1 MILNVR
7 SNKTNLHCGGAIKE
21 SVIFM
26 FEADDMSNY
35 LVETRGD
42 AIEILYDFF
51 NDLYDGFVAHIS
63 FGNLLKMMV
72 KDYNFENDN
81 DRIQLSEEFENDLDL
96 DDYEV
101 AKADQSVSPLDF
113 EKQGL
118 TSARD
123 LLLANDMDITKRD
136 NWVFKI
142 NYLRLRHVLRD
153 ILQNC
158 FGFNLDTMID
168 QIDDG
173 EEKTNMKLV
182 QDIIDGLFA
191 DLTE

>member
-1 MILNVR
+1 ML
-7 SNKTNLHCGGAIKE
+7 E

-63 FGNLLKMMV
+63 FDGLLKIMV

-81 DRIQLSEEFENDLDL
+81 NRIQLSEEFENDLDL

-101 AKADQSVSPLDF
+101 SKAD
-113 EKQGL
+113 
-118 TSARD
+118 
-123 LLLANDMDITKRD
+123 
-136 NWVFKI
+136 
-142 NYLRLRHVLRD
+142 
-153 ILQNC
+153 
-158 FGFNLDTMID
+158 
-168 QIDDG
+168 
-173 EEKTNMKLV
+173 
-182 QDIIDGLFA
+182 
-191 DLTE
+191 

>member
-1 MILNVR
+1 
-7 SNKTNLHCGGAIKE
+7 
-21 SVIFM
+21 M
-26 FEADDMSNY
+26 FEADDMSDY

-101 AKADQSVSPLDF
+101 AKTDQSVSPLDC
-113 EKQGL
+113 EKHGL

-123 LLLANDMDITKRD
+123 LLLANGMDITKRD

-153 ILQNC
+153 ILQNN
-158 FGFNLDTMID
+158 FGLDLDAFAD
-168 QIDDG
+168 QISEGNDG
-173 EEKTNMKLV
+173 SNIQLV
-182 QDIIDGLFA
+182 QNVIANMFA
-191 DLTE
+191 YLTE

>member
-1 MILNVR
+1 ML
-7 SNKTNLHCGGAIKE
+7 E

-26 FEADDMSNY
+26 FEADDMSDY

-63 FGNLLKMMV
+63 FDGLLKIMV

-101 AKADQSVSPLDF
+101 VKADQSVSPLDF
-113 EKQGL
+113 EKHGL

-123 LLLANDMDITKRD
+123 LLLANGMDITKRD